1 MTATEQMAA
10 WIVEFRAAT
19 QANEDDLFTSMGGGR
34 RHAHVEAWGILGR
47 IVGVSARIVDIRPEY
62 DDSGQIVRCTVMAE
76 AIDHEG
82 RVLTMGAG
90 IADAGETSRGGR
102 RVPWAGAA
110 YSVVGMASTR
120 AIGRTYC
127 NCLRDLMKL
136 AGYSG
141 TPLEEMPETTQQE
154 ARGGVEKPAPVSEP
168 AQAGATPPAPET
180 GADATGD
187 IHGQGT
193 HPATEPKPGFYVP
206 ELVAKGHEDRIGT
219 GNPAALLEV
228 ERDLRRRFAEIGADI
243 LNRVTEIIGKPMPP
257 TEFGAVLRRGA
268 VADGGLTA
276 TALRLLLALS
286 VTQQTWDDGGRERAT
301 GYWVDQMQE
310 EATA

>member
-1 MTATEQMAA
+1 MTASEQMAA
-10 WIVEFRAAT
+10 WIAEFRAAT
-19 QANEDDLFTSMGGGR
+19 EPNADDLFTAMGGGR

-47 IVGVSARIVDIRPEY
+47 IVGVSARIVDIRPDY

-76 AIDHEG
+76 AIDSDG
-82 RVLTMGAG
+82 RVVTMGAG

-141 TPLEEMPETTQQE
+141 TPLEEMPETTQQD
-154 ARGGVEKPAPVSEP
+154 ARGDVEKPAAMSEP
-168 AQAGATPPAPET
+168 TQADATPPAPVQ
-180 GADATGD
+180 GAKDA
-187 IHGQGT
+187 
-193 HPATEPKPGFYVP
+193 PPGFYVP
-206 ELVAKGHEDRIGT
+206 ELVALGHEERIGT

-228 ERDLRRRFAEIGADI
+228 ERDLRRRFAEIGATI
-243 LNRVTEIIGKPMPP
+243 LDRVTEIRGTPIPP
-257 TEFGAVLRRGA
+257 AEFGAVLRPGA
-268 VADGGLTA
+268 VGDGGLTA